1 MVSGVFSM
9 EFFVNNEKIDVS
21 LENEKTVG
29 EVLIAFEKEFAKNEA
44 TTVGIVLN
52 GQSIDAGRV
61 DEIANEPLNDDTK
74 LELTVINALE
84 IESAFNAASADFEKL
99 AGELE
104 NVPVLIQSGKEKN
117 VADIVK
123 TTADE
128 IESFVHI
135 LSLSSLFPEKYGK
148 IVIGGKSFAD
158 FFAEFSPI
166 LKDFENAL
174 ESKDSVLTGDL
185 AEYELAPRIR
195 DISNAIRK

>member
-1 MVSGVFSM
+1 M

-84 IESAFNAASADFEKL
+84 IESAFNTASADFEKL

-104 NVPVLIQSGKEKN
+104 IVPVLIQSGKEKN

-123 TTADE
+123 TTAD
-128 IESFVHI
+128 
-135 LSLSSLFPEKYGK
+135 
-148 IVIGGKSFAD
+148 
-158 FFAEFSPI
+158 
-166 LKDFENAL
+166 
-174 ESKDSVLTGDL
+174 
-185 AEYELAPRIR
+185 
-195 DISNAIRK
+195 